1 MQSKQSLSKISNY
14 SGLAVSAIVH
24 VAAAYFLLSHNFS
37 EIKIGEQKPIKI
49 ALNSFTPVPQ
59 TSAPQISEQVMIP
72 EPTPPAPPPP
82 PEPPKP
88 EPKPE
93 PKVEPKPLPKPEPKV
108 EPKPLPK
115 PEPKKIEKPK
125 AEPKKVEKKPLPKPE
140 PRPEPKIEPKV
151 EPKPAI
157 TAPAPTA
164 TPAPVVNSN
173 LPANNKSIA
182 AAPAQK
188 VAQELNLSNAQSDED
203 FSKVIAAVKKYKSYP
218 NNARRMKHQGVVEV
232 RFLLKTDGSIDE
244 LKVTKS
250 SGFESLDNGALE
262 NVKKASSEFPKPKED
277 RYLRFPIAFTLR

>member
-59 TSAPQISEQVMIP
+59 TSAPQIAEQVMIP

-88 EPKPE
+88 E
-93 PKVEPKPLPKPEPKV
+93 PKPEPKV

-164 TPAPVVNSN
+164 TPAPAVNTN

-182 AAPAQK
+182 SAPAQK

-262 NVKKASSEFPKPKED
+262 NVKKASSEFPKPKEA

>member
-59 TSAPQISEQVMIP
+59 TTAPQISEQVLIP

-82 PEPPKP
+82 PQPPKP
-88 EPKPE
+88 E
-93 PKVEPKPLPKPEPKV
+93 PKPEPKV

-125 AEPKKVEKKPLPKPE
+125 PEPKKVEKKPEPKPE
-140 PRPEPKIEPKV
+140 PRPEPKTEPKV

-157 TAPAPTA
+157 TAPAPVA
-164 TPAPVVNSN
+164 TPAPAVNSN

-203 FSKVIAAVKKYKSYP
+203 FSKVIAAVKKHKSYP
-218 NNARRMKHQGVVEV
+218 NNARRMKHQGIVEV

-262 NVKKASSEFPKPKED
+262 NVKKASSEFPKPKEA
-277 RYLRFPIAFTLR
+277 RYLRFPIAFTLK

>member
-49 ALNSFTPVPQ
+49 VLNSFTPVPQ
-59 TSAPQISEQVMIP
+59 TSAPQISEQAMIP

-93 PKVEPKPLPKPEPKV
+93 PKVEPKPLPKPEPK
-108 EPKPLPK
+108 
-115 PEPKKIEKPK
+115 KIEKPK
-125 AEPKKVEKKPLPKPE
+125 PEPKKVEKKPLPKPE
-140 PRPEPKIEPKV
+140 PRPEPKIEPKP
-151 EPKPAI
+151 EPTPAV
-157 TAPAPTA
+157 TAPAPVA
-164 TPAPVVNSN
+164 TPAPAVNSN

-182 AAPAQK
+182 SAPVQK

-262 NVKKASSEFPKPKED
+262 NVKKASSEFPKPKEA

>member
-59 TSAPQISEQVMIP
+59 TTAPQISEQVMIP

-82 PEPPKP
+82 PQPPKP

-93 PKVEPKPLPKPEPKV
+93 PKVEPKPL
-108 EPKPLPK
+108 LK

-125 AEPKKVEKKPLPKPE
+125 PEPKKVEKKPLSKPE
-140 PRPEPKIEPKV
+140 PRPEPEIGPKAEPQA
-151 EPKPAI
+151 EP
-157 TAPAPTA
+157 APAPTS
-164 TPAPVVNSN
+164 TPAPAVNTN

-182 AAPAQK
+182 SAPAQK

-203 FSKVIAAVKKYKSYP
+203 FSKVIAAVKKHKNYP
-218 NNARRMKHQGVVEV
+218 SNARRMRHQGVVEV

-262 NVKKASSEFPKPKED
+262 NVKKASSEFPKPKEA

>member
-37 EIKIGEQKPIKI
+37 EIKIYEQKPIKI

-93 PKVEPKPLPKPEPKV
+93 PKI

-125 AEPKKVEKKPLPKPE
+125 PEPKKVEKKPLPKPE

-164 TPAPVVNSN
+164 TPAPAVNSN

-182 AAPAQK
+182 SAPAQK

-203 FSKVIAAVKKYKSYP
+203 FSKVIAAVKKHKSYP

-262 NVKKASSEFPKPKED
+262 NVKKASSEFPKPKEA

>member
-59 TSAPQISEQVMIP
+59 TSAPQISEQVLIP

-82 PEPPKP
+82 PQPPKP

-93 PKVEPKPLPKPEPKV
+93 PKVEPKPL
-108 EPKPLPK
+108 LK

-125 AEPKKVEKKPLPKPE
+125 PEPKKVEKKPLPKPE
-140 PRPEPKIEPKV
+140 PRPEPKTEPKV
-151 EPKPAI
+151 EPKPEPTPAI
-157 TAPAPTA
+157 TAPAPIA
-164 TPAPVVNSN
+164 TPAPAVNTN

-188 VAQELNLSNAQSDED
+188 VAQELNLANAQSDED

-262 NVKKASSEFPKPKED
+262 NVKKASSEFPKPKEA

>member
-1 MQSKQSLSKISNY
+1 
-14 SGLAVSAIVH
+14 

-59 TSAPQISEQVMIP
+59 TTAPQISEQVMIP

-82 PEPPKP
+82 PESPKP
-88 EPKPE
+88 EPKP
-93 PKVEPKPLPKPEPKV
+93 

-115 PEPKKIEKPK
+115 PEPKKIERPKP
-125 AEPKKVEKKPLPKPE
+125 EPKKVEKKTLPKPE
-140 PRPEPKIEPKV
+140 PHPEPKT
-151 EPKPAI
+151 EPKPEPTPAI
-157 TAPAPTA
+157 TTPAPVA
-164 TPAPVVNSN
+164 TPAPAVNTN

-203 FSKVIAAVKKYKSYP
+203 FSKVIAAVKKHKNYP
-218 NNARRMKHQGVVEV
+218 SNARRMKHQGVVEV

-262 NVKKASSEFPKPKED
+262 NVKKASSEFPKPKEA
-277 RYLRFPIAFTLR
+277 RYLRFPIAFTLK

>member
-1 MQSKQSLSKISNY
+1 M
-14 SGLAVSAIVH
+14 
-24 VAAAYFLLSHNFS
+24 AAAYFLLSHNFS

-93 PKVEPKPLPKPEPKV
+93 PKVEPKPLPKPEPK
-108 EPKPLPK
+108 
-115 PEPKKIEKPK
+115 KIEKPK
-125 AEPKKVEKKPLPKPE
+125 PEPKKVEKKPLPKPE

-157 TAPAPTA
+157 TAPAPA
-164 TPAPVVNSN
+164 VNSN

-182 AAPAQK
+182 SAPAQK

-203 FSKVIAAVKKYKSYP
+203 FSKVIAAVKKHKSYP

-262 NVKKASSEFPKPKED
+262 NVKKASSEFPKPKEA
-277 RYLRFPIAFTLR
+277 RYLRFPIAFTLK

>member
-1 MQSKQSLSKISNY
+1 M
-14 SGLAVSAIVH
+14 V
-24 VAAAYFLLSHNFS
+24 AAYFLLSHNFS

-88 EPKPE
+88 EPKP
-93 PKVEPKPLPKPEPKV
+93 KPEPEPKV

-125 AEPKKVEKKPLPKPE
+125 PEPKKVEKELLPK
-140 PRPEPKIEPKV
+140 PEPKIEPK
-151 EPKPAI
+151 PAI
-157 TAPAPTA
+157 TVPAPTA
-164 TPAPVVNSN
+164 TPVPAVNSN

-182 AAPAQK
+182 SAPTQK

-203 FSKVIAAVKKYKSYP
+203 FSKVIAAVKKHKSYP

-262 NVKKASSEFPKPKED
+262 NVKKASSEFPKPKEA
-277 RYLRFPIAFTLR
+277 RYLRFPIVFTLK

>member
-59 TSAPQISEQVMIP
+59 TTAPQISEQVTIP

-93 PKVEPKPLPKPEPKV
+93 PKVEPKPLPKPEPK
-108 EPKPLPK
+108 
-115 PEPKKIEKPK
+115 KIEKPK
-125 AEPKKVEKKPLPKPE
+125 PEPKKVEKKPEPKPE

-182 AAPAQK
+182 SAPAQK

-203 FSKVIAAVKKYKSYP
+203 FSKVIAAVKKHKSYP

-262 NVKKASSEFPKPKED
+262 NVKKASSEFPKPKEA
-277 RYLRFPIAFTLR
+277 RYLRFPIAFTLK

>member
-49 ALNSFTPVPQ
+49 ALISFTPVPQ
-59 TSAPQISEQVMIP
+59 TSAPQISEQVLIP

-82 PEPPKP
+82 QPPKP
-88 EPKPE
+88 E
-93 PKVEPKPLPKPEPKV
+93 PKPEPKV

-125 AEPKKVEKKPLPKPE
+125 PEPKKVEKKTLPKPE
-140 PRPEPKIEPKV
+140 PRPEPKIEPKP
-151 EPKPAI
+151 EPTPAV
-157 TAPAPTA
+157 TAPAPVA

-182 AAPAQK
+182 SAPAQK

-203 FSKVIAAVKKYKSYP
+203 FSKVIAAVKKHKSYP

-262 NVKKASSEFPKPKED
+262 NVKKASSEFPKPKEA
-277 RYLRFPIAFTLR
+277 RYLRFPIAFTLK

>member
-14 SGLAVSAIVH
+14 SGLTVSAIVH
-24 VAAAYFLLSHNFS
+24 AAVAYFLLSHNFS

-72 EPTPPAPPPP
+72 EPTPPAPPP
-82 PEPPKP
+82 EPPKP
-88 EPKPE
+88 E
-93 PKVEPKPLPKPEPKV
+93 PEPKV

-125 AEPKKVEKKPLPKPE
+125 SEPKKVEKKPLPKPE

-157 TAPAPTA
+157 TTPAPTA
-164 TPAPVVNSN
+164 TPAPAVNSN

-182 AAPAQK
+182 SAPAQK
-188 VAQELNLSNAQSDED
+188 VAQELNLANAQSDED
-203 FSKVIAAVKKYKSYP
+203 FSKVIAAVKKHKSYP

-262 NVKKASSEFPKPKED
+262 NVKKASSEFPKPKEA

>member
-59 TSAPQISEQVMIP
+59 TTAPQISEQVMIP
-72 EPTPPAPPPP
+72 EPTPPAPPPL

-93 PKVEPKPLPKPEPKV
+93 PKVEPKPLPKPEPK
-108 EPKPLPK
+108 
-115 PEPKKIEKPK
+115 KIEKPK
-125 AEPKKVEKKPLPKPE
+125 PEPKKVEKKPLSKPE

-164 TPAPVVNSN
+164 TPAPVVNTN

-182 AAPAQK
+182 SAPAQK

-203 FSKVIAAVKKYKSYP
+203 FSKVIAAVKKHKSYP

-262 NVKKASSEFPKPKED
+262 NVKKASSEFPKPKEA

>member
-24 VAAAYFLLSHNFS
+24 VVAAYFLLSHNFS

-88 EPKPE
+88 EPKP
-93 PKVEPKPLPKPEPKV
+93 KPEPEPKV

-125 AEPKKVEKKPLPKPE
+125 PEPKKVEKELLPK
-140 PRPEPKIEPKV
+140 PEPKIEPKP

-157 TAPAPTA
+157 TVPAPTA
-164 TPAPVVNSN
+164 TPVPAVNSN

-182 AAPAQK
+182 SAPTQK

-203 FSKVIAAVKKYKSYP
+203 FSKVIAAIKKHKSYP

-262 NVKKASSEFPKPKED
+262 NVKKASSEFPKPKEA
-277 RYLRFPIAFTLR
+277 RYLRFPIVFTLK

>member
-49 ALNSFTPVPQ
+49 AINSFTPVPQ
-59 TSAPQISEQVMIP
+59 TTAPQISEQVLIP

-88 EPKPE
+88 EPKKIE
-93 PKVEPKPLPKPEPKV
+93 K
-108 EPKPLPK
+108 PK
-115 PEPKKIEKPK
+115 PEPKKM
-125 AEPKKVEKKPLPKPE
+125 EKKPLPK
-140 PRPEPKIEPKV
+140 PEPKIEPKV

-157 TAPAPTA
+157 TPPAPVA
-164 TPAPVVNSN
+164 TPAPAVNSN

-182 AAPAQK
+182 SAPAQK

-203 FSKVIAAVKKYKSYP
+203 FSKVIAAVKKHKSYP

>member
-59 TSAPQISEQVMIP
+59 TTAPQISEQVMIP

-93 PKVEPKPLPKPEPKV
+93 PKVEPKPLPKPEPK
-108 EPKPLPK
+108 
-115 PEPKKIEKPK
+115 KIEKPK
-125 AEPKKVEKKPLPKPE
+125 PEPKKVEKKPLPKPE

-164 TPAPVVNSN
+164 TQAPAVNSN

-203 FSKVIAAVKKYKSYP
+203 FSKVIAAVKKHKNYP

-262 NVKKASSEFPKPKED
+262 NVKKASSEFPKPKEA

>member
-59 TSAPQISEQVMIP
+59 TTAPQISEQVMIP
-72 EPTPPAPPPP
+72 EPTPPAPPPE

-93 PKVEPKPLPKPEPKV
+93 PKVEPKPLPKPEPK
-108 EPKPLPK
+108 
-115 PEPKKIEKPK
+115 KIEKPK
-125 AEPKKVEKKPLPKPE
+125 PEPKKVEKKPLPKPE
-140 PRPEPKIEPKV
+140 PRPEPKTEPKV

-157 TAPAPTA
+157 TAPAPTT
-164 TPAPVVNSN
+164 TPAPAVNSN

-182 AAPAQK
+182 SAPAQK

-203 FSKVIAAVKKYKSYP
+203 CSKVIAAVKKHKSYP

-262 NVKKASSEFPKPKED
+262 NVKKASSEFPKPKEA
-277 RYLRFPIAFTLR
+277 RYLRFPIAFTLK

>member
-1 MQSKQSLSKISNY
+1 MQSKQSLSKISSY

-24 VAAAYFLLSHNFS
+24 VVAAYFLLSHNFS

-59 TSAPQISEQVMIP
+59 TTAPQISEQVMIP

-93 PKVEPKPLPKPEPKV
+93 LKV

-125 AEPKKVEKKPLPKPE
+125 PEPKKVEKKPEPKPE

-151 EPKPAI
+151 EPKPEPTPAV

-164 TPAPVVNSN
+164 TPAPAVNSN

-182 AAPAQK
+182 SAPAQK

-203 FSKVIAAVKKYKSYP
+203 FSKVIAAVKKHKSYP

-262 NVKKASSEFPKPKED
+262 NVKKASSEFPKPKEA

>member
-14 SGLAVSAIVH
+14 SGLVASAIVH

-59 TSAPQISEQVMIP
+59 TTAPQISEQVMIP

-82 PEPPKP
+82 PQPPKP
-88 EPKPE
+88 E
-93 PKVEPKPLPKPEPKV
+93 PKPEPKV

-125 AEPKKVEKKPLPKPE
+125 PEPKKVEKKPLPKPE

-157 TAPAPTA
+157 TAPAPAA

-182 AAPAQK
+182 SAPAQK

-203 FSKVIAAVKKYKSYP
+203 FSKVIAAVKKHKSYP

>member
-59 TSAPQISEQVMIP
+59 TTAPQISEQVMIP
-72 EPTPPAPPPP
+72 EPTPPAPPPE

-93 PKVEPKPLPKPEPKV
+93 PKVEPKPLPKPEPK
-108 EPKPLPK
+108 
-115 PEPKKIEKPK
+115 KIEKPK
-125 AEPKKVEKKPLPKPE
+125 PEPKKVEKKPLPKPE

-151 EPKPAI
+151 EPKPEPTPAI
-157 TAPAPTA
+157 TAPAPA
-164 TPAPVVNSN
+164 VNSN

-232 RFLLKTDGSIDE
+232 RFLLKADGSIDE

-250 SGFESLDNGALE
+250 SGFESLDKGAIE
-262 NVKKASSEFPKPKED
+262 NILKASSEFPKPKEA

>member
-14 SGLAVSAIVH
+14 SGLVVSAIVH

-59 TSAPQISEQVMIP
+59 TTAPQISEQVMIP

-88 EPKPE
+88 EPKH
-93 PKVEPKPLPKPEPKV
+93 EPKV

-125 AEPKKVEKKPLPKPE
+125 PEPKKMEKKPLPKPE

-157 TAPAPTA
+157 TPPAPVA
-164 TPAPVVNSN
+164 TPAPAVNSN

-182 AAPAQK
+182 SAPAQK

>member
-14 SGLAVSAIVH
+14 SGLTVSAIVH
-24 VAAAYFLLSHNFS
+24 AAVAYFLLSHNFS

-82 PEPPKP
+82 PQPPKP

-93 PKVEPKPLPKPEPKV
+93 PKVEPKPLPKPEPKKV
-108 EPKPLPK
+108 
-115 PEPKKIEKPK
+115 EKPK

-140 PRPEPKIEPKV
+140 PRPEPKIEPKA
-151 EPKPAI
+151 EPTPAV
-157 TAPAPTA
+157 TAPAPVA
-164 TPAPVVNSN
+164 TPAPVVNTN

-182 AAPAQK
+182 SAPAQK

-203 FSKVIAAVKKYKSYP
+203 FSKVIAAVKKHKSYP

-262 NVKKASSEFPKPKED
+262 NVKKASSEFPKPKEA

>member
-93 PKVEPKPLPKPEPKV
+93 PKVEPKPLPKPEPK
-108 EPKPLPK
+108 
-115 PEPKKIEKPK
+115 KIEKPK
-125 AEPKKVEKKPLPKPE
+125 PEPKKVEKKPLPKPE

-182 AAPAQK
+182 SAPAQK

-203 FSKVIAAVKKYKSYP
+203 FSKVIAAVKKHKSYP

-262 NVKKASSEFPKPKED
+262 NVKKASSEFPKPKEA
-277 RYLRFPIAFTLR
+277 RYLRFPIAFTLK

>member
-59 TSAPQISEQVMIP
+59 TTAPQISEQVMIP
-72 EPTPPAPPPP
+72 EPTPPAPPPL

-93 PKVEPKPLPKPEPKV
+93 PKVEPKV

-125 AEPKKVEKKPLPKPE
+125 PEPKKVEKKPLPKPE

-151 EPKPAI
+151 EPTPAI
-157 TAPAPTA
+157 TAPAPVA
-164 TPAPVVNSN
+164 TPAPAVNSN

-262 NVKKASSEFPKPKED
+262 NVKKASSEFPKPKEA

>member
-24 VAAAYFLLSHNFS
+24 VAVAYFLLSHNFS

-72 EPTPPAPPPP
+72 EPIPPAPPPP

-93 PKVEPKPLPKPEPKV
+93 PKI

-140 PRPEPKIEPKV
+140 PRPEPKV
-151 EPKPAI
+151 EPTPAV

-203 FSKVIAAVKKYKSYP
+203 FSKVIAAVKKHKNYP

-250 SGFESLDNGALE
+250 SGFELLDNGALE
-262 NVKKASSEFPKPKED
+262 NVKKASSEFPKPKEA

>member
-59 TSAPQISEQVMIP
+59 TTAPQISEQVMIP
-72 EPTPPAPPPP
+72 EQTPPASP

-93 PKVEPKPLPKPEPKV
+93 PKVEPKPLPKPEPK
-108 EPKPLPK
+108 
-115 PEPKKIEKPK
+115 KIEKPK
-125 AEPKKVEKKPLPKPE
+125 PEPKKVEKKPLPKPE
-140 PRPEPKIEPKV
+140 PRPEPKTEPKV

-164 TPAPVVNSN
+164 TPAPIVNTN

-182 AAPAQK
+182 SAPAQK

-203 FSKVIAAVKKYKSYP
+203 FSKVIAAVKKHKSYP

-262 NVKKASSEFPKPKED
+262 NVKKASSEFPKPKEA
-277 RYLRFPIAFTLR
+277 RYLRFPIAFTLK

>member
-93 PKVEPKPLPKPEPKV
+93 LKV

-125 AEPKKVEKKPLPKPE
+125 PEPKKVEKKPLPKPE
-140 PRPEPKIEPKV
+140 PRPEPKV
-151 EPKPAI
+151 EPKPEPAPAI
-157 TAPAPTA
+157 TAPAPIA
-164 TPAPVVNSN
+164 TPAPAVNTN

-182 AAPAQK
+182 SAPAQK

-203 FSKVIAAVKKYKSYP
+203 FSKVIAAVKKHKSYP

>member
-1 MQSKQSLSKISNY
+1 MQYKQSLSKISNY

-24 VAAAYFLLSHNFS
+24 VVAAYFLLSHNFS

-82 PEPPKP
+82 PQPPKP

-93 PKVEPKPLPKPEPKV
+93 PKI

-125 AEPKKVEKKPLPKPE
+125 LEPKKVEKKPLPKPE
-140 PRPEPKIEPKV
+140 PRPEPKIEPKI
-151 EPKPAI
+151 EPTPAI
-157 TAPAPTA
+157 TTPAPVA
-164 TPAPVVNSN
+164 TPAPVVNTN

-203 FSKVIAAVKKYKSYP
+203 FSKVIAAVKKHKNYP

-262 NVKKASSEFPKPKED
+262 NVKKASSEFPKPKEA

>member
-93 PKVEPKPLPKPEPKV
+93 PKVEPKPLPKPEPK
-108 EPKPLPK
+108 
-115 PEPKKIEKPK
+115 KIEKPK
-125 AEPKKVEKKPLPKPE
+125 AEPKKVEKKPLPEPE
-140 PRPEPKIEPKV
+140 PRPESKIEPKV

-164 TPAPVVNSN
+164 TPAPAVNTN

-182 AAPAQK
+182 SAPAQK

-262 NVKKASSEFPKPKED
+262 NVKKASSEFPKPKEA

>member
-49 ALNSFTPVPQ
+49 TLNSFTPVPQ
-59 TSAPQISEQVMIP
+59 TTAPQISEQVLIP
-72 EPTPPAPPPP
+72 EPTPPAPPPPP

-93 PKVEPKPLPKPEPKV
+93 PKIEPKPLT
-108 EPKPLPK
+108 K

-125 AEPKKVEKKPLPKPE
+125 PEPKKMEKKPLPKPE

-203 FSKVIAAVKKYKSYP
+203 FSKVIAAVKKHKNYP

-262 NVKKASSEFPKPKED
+262 NVKKASSEFPKPKEA
-277 RYLRFPIAFTLR
+277 RYLRFPIAFTLK

>member
-37 EIKIGEQKPIKI
+37 EINIGEQKPIKI

-59 TSAPQISEQVMIP
+59 TTAPQIAEQVLIP

-93 PKVEPKPLPKPEPKV
+93 PKVEPKPR
-108 EPKPLPK
+108 PK

-125 AEPKKVEKKPLPKPE
+125 PEPKKVEKKPLSKPE

-157 TAPAPTA
+157 TAPAPVA

-182 AAPAQK
+182 SAPAQK

-203 FSKVIAAVKKYKSYP
+203 FSKVIAAVKKHKSYP

-262 NVKKASSEFPKPKED
+262 NVKKASSEFPKPKEA
-277 RYLRFPIAFTLR
+277 RYLRFPIAFTLK

>member
-24 VAAAYFLLSHNFS
+24 VVVAYFLLSHNFS
-37 EIKIGEQKPIKI
+37 EVKIGEQKPIKI

-93 PKVEPKPLPKPEPKV
+93 PKVEPKPLPKPEPKKV
-108 EPKPLPK
+108 
-115 PEPKKIEKPK
+115 EKPK

-173 LPANNKSIA
+173 LPANKKSIA
-182 AAPAQK
+182 SAPAQK
-188 VAQELNLSNAQSDED
+188 VAQELNLANAQSDED
-203 FSKVIAAVKKYKSYP
+203 FSKVIAAVKKHKNYP

-262 NVKKASSEFPKPKED
+262 NVKKASSEFPKPKEA
-277 RYLRFPIAFTLR
+277 RYLRFPIAFTLK

>member
-14 SGLAVSAIVH
+14 SGLAVSVIVH

-93 PKVEPKPLPKPEPKV
+93 PKVEPKPLPKPEPKKV
-108 EPKPLPK
+108 
-115 PEPKKIEKPK
+115 EKPK

-140 PRPEPKIEPKV
+140 PRPEPKIEPKAEPQV
-151 EPKPAI
+151 EPAPSPA
-157 TAPAPTA
+157 A
-164 TPAPVVNSN
+164 TPAPAVNTN

-182 AAPAQK
+182 SAPAQK

-203 FSKVIAAVKKYKSYP
+203 FSKVIAAVKKHKNYP

-262 NVKKASSEFPKPKED
+262 NVKKASSEFPKPKEA

>member
-14 SGLAVSAIVH
+14 SGLVASAIVH

-59 TSAPQISEQVMIP
+59 TTAPQISEQVMIP

-82 PEPPKP
+82 PQPPKP
-88 EPKPE
+88 E
-93 PKVEPKPLPKPEPKV
+93 PKPEPKV

-125 AEPKKVEKKPLPKPE
+125 PEPKKVEKKPLPKPE

-157 TAPAPTA
+157 TAPAPAA

-182 AAPAQK
+182 SAPAQK

-203 FSKVIAAVKKYKSYP
+203 FSKVIAAVKKHKSYP

-262 NVKKASSEFPKPKED
+262 NVKKASSEFPKPKEA
-277 RYLRFPIAFTLR
+277 RYLRFPIVFTLR

>member
-59 TSAPQISEQVMIP
+59 TTAPQISEQVLIP

-93 PKVEPKPLPKPEPKV
+93 PKVEPKPLPKPEPK
-108 EPKPLPK
+108 
-115 PEPKKIEKPK
+115 KIEKPK
-125 AEPKKVEKKPLPKPE
+125 PEPKKVEKKPLPKPE

-164 TPAPVVNSN
+164 TPAPTVNTN

-182 AAPAQK
+182 SAPVQK

-203 FSKVIAAVKKYKSYP
+203 FSKVIAAVKRHKNYP

-262 NVKKASSEFPKPKED
+262 NVKKASSEFPKPKEA

>member
-49 ALNSFTPVPQ
+49 ALNSFTPVSQ

-93 PKVEPKPLPKPEPKV
+93 PKVD
-108 EPKPLPK
+108 PKPLPK
-115 PEPKKIEKPK
+115 PEPKKIEKHK

-140 PRPEPKIEPKV
+140 PRPEPKIESKV

-164 TPAPVVNSN
+164 TPAPVVNTN
-173 LPANNKSIA
+173 LAANNKSIA
-182 AAPAQK
+182 SAPAQK

-203 FSKVIAAVKKYKSYP
+203 FSKVIAAVKKHKNYP

-244 LKVTKS
+244 IKVTKS

-262 NVKKASSEFPKPKED
+262 NVKKASSEFPKPKEA

>member
-37 EIKIGEQKPIKI
+37 EIKIDEQKPIKI
-49 ALNSFTPVPQ
+49 ALNSFTPVSQ

-93 PKVEPKPLPKPEPKV
+93 PKVEPKPE
-108 EPKPLPK
+108 PK

-125 AEPKKVEKKPLPKPE
+125 PEPKKVEKKPLPKPE

-151 EPKPAI
+151 EPTPAI

-164 TPAPVVNSN
+164 TPAPAVNSN

-182 AAPAQK
+182 SAPAQK

-203 FSKVIAAVKKYKSYP
+203 FSKVIAAVKKHKSYP

-262 NVKKASSEFPKPKED
+262 NVKRASSEFPKPKED

>member
-1 MQSKQSLSKISNY
+1 MQSKQSLSKISSY

-93 PKVEPKPLPKPEPKV
+93 LKV

-125 AEPKKVEKKPLPKPE
+125 PEPKKVEKKPLPKPE
-140 PRPEPKIEPKV
+140 PRPEPKTEPKV

-157 TAPAPTA
+157 TAPAPTT
-164 TPAPVVNSN
+164 TPAPAVNSN

-182 AAPAQK
+182 SAPAQK

-203 FSKVIAAVKKYKSYP
+203 FSKVIAAVKKHKSYP

-262 NVKKASSEFPKPKED
+262 NVKKASSEFPKPKEA
-277 RYLRFPIAFTLR
+277 RYLRFPIAFTLK

>member
-82 PEPPKP
+82 PPPEPPKP

-93 PKVEPKPLPKPEPKV
+93 PKVEPKPLPKPEPKKI
-108 EPKPLPK
+108 EKPK
-115 PEPKKIEKPK
+115 PEPKKM
-125 AEPKKVEKKPLPKPE
+125 EKKPLPKPE

-157 TAPAPTA
+157 TPPAPVA
-164 TPAPVVNSN
+164 TPAPAVNSN

-182 AAPAQK
+182 SAPAQK

-262 NVKKASSEFPKPKED
+262 NVKKASSEFPKPKEA

>member
-59 TSAPQISEQVMIP
+59 TTAPQISEQVMIP
-72 EPTPPAPPPP
+72 EPTPPAPP

-93 PKVEPKPLPKPEPKV
+93 PKVEPKPLPKPESKKI
-108 EPKPLPK
+108 EKPK
-115 PEPKKIEKPK
+115 PEPKKVK
-125 AEPKKVEKKPLPKPE
+125 KKPLPKPE

-203 FSKVIAAVKKYKSYP
+203 FSKVIAAVKKHKSYP

-262 NVKKASSEFPKPKED
+262 NVKKASSEFPKPKEA